1 MPKKTGTVIFFDLF
15 KSWGFIHPDDGS
27 PDVFV
32 HADGI
37 ESEDHPVL
45 QAGDHVS
52 FWITEA
58 KRGLRALHVRLLP
71 VEEEVE
77 VTEENW
83 HEHLGKQ
90 IPNKDR
96 Y

>member
-58 KRGLRALHVRLLP
+58 KEGAESPSRQAPARRGRGGSHR
-71 VEEEVE
+71 
-77 VTEENW
+77 
-83 HEHLGKQ
+83 GKLA
-90 IPNKDR
+90 
-96 Y
+96 